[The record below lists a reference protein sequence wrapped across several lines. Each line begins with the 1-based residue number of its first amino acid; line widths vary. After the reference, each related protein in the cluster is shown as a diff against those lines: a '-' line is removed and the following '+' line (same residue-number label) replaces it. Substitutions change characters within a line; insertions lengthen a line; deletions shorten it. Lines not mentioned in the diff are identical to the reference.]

1 MDASVDANVFI
12 HLYQSNQKD
21 LLFTSFDRLYIFEYI
36 VDVEIKKN
44 ASKVFQEVQE
54 DITAGRLVR
63 IGFYDLIQKG
73 IKNLFIKVY
82 EDNLKLFA
90 YDRGESY
97 AVALASVMGIEAL
110 VSNDTKKGGPHET
123 LLSELIDNV
132 IPFCFYELLFLKYLV
147 DDITAE
153 EFQLRF
159 EAISSN
165 FTYPM
170 NFYSKIKCILRRFHS
185 SYGSE
190 RDLQWIHE
198 FCTSYNIDLRA
209 KVHTLGAF
217 LRNER

>member
-1 MDASVDANVFI
+1 MPTFSYIYTRQTRRNYYLL
-12 HLYQSNQKD
+12 HLIV
-21 LLFTSFDRLYIFEYI
+21 YIFDYI

-44 ASKVFQEVQE
+44 ASKVFQVVQE
-54 DITAGRLVR
+54 DIAAGRLIK
-63 IGFYDLIQKG
+63 IGFSDLIQKG
-73 IKNLFIKVY
+73 IKNLFTKAY

-90 YDRGESY
+90 YDRGEAY
-97 AVALASVMGIEAL
+97 AVALASVIGIEAL

-123 LLSELIDNV
+123 LLNELIDDV

-147 DDITAE
+147 DDITTE

-170 NFYSKIKCILRRFHS
+170 DFYSKMKCILRRFHS

-190 RDLQWIHE
+190 RDLQWIQE
-198 FCTSYNIDLRA
+198 FCAIHNIDLRA